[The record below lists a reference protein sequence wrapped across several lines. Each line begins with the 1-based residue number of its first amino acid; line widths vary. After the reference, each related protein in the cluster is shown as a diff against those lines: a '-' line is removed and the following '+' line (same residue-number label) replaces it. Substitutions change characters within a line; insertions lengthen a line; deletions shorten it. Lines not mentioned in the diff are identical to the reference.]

1 MLDIGA
7 TELLVIGLVLILVVG
22 PKDLPRVLRTMGQ
35 WSRKMRGLAREFQSS
50 MDDLAREADVADMRK
65 ELDSIS
71 GKNIG
76 KTIEKTVDAD
86 GSLRDAA
93 KTDYAADTPTP
104 AGSGDAGETPAPDGN
119 GDASEIPA
127 PDGNGDAAA
136 AAEKSDDVKL
146 ADLAP
151 GHDDDGEGQEGSA
164 PAEAAPKE
172 EVRAD
177 GAAEV

>member
-76 KTIEKTVDAD
+76 KTIENTVDAD

-93 KTDYAADTPTP
+93 KTDYAA
-104 AGSGDAGETPAPDGN
+104 ETPAPAGNADAGEKPASDGDGDAAEKPAADGN
-119 GDASEIPA
+119 GD
-127 PDGNGDAAA
+127 G
-136 AAEKSDDVKL
+136 AEKPADANL

-151 GHDDDGEGQEGSA
+151 GPDDEGEGQESSA
-164 PAEAAPKE
+164 PAEPAPKE

-177 GAAEV
+177 GAAEA